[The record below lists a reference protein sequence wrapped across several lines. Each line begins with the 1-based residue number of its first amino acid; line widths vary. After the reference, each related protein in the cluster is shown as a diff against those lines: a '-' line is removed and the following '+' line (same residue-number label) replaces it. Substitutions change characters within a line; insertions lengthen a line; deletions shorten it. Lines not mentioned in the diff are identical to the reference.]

1 LSVIA
6 VSTAARATRDANR
19 WRCGSA
25 NAANASD
32 RYANSIPTAASQP
45 ARSPRVGASARWTP
59 SALGALSSSTD
70 SVARM
75 RNFTS
80 TSPLPSQHAFFF
92 YFYNVL

>member
-6 VSTAARATRDANR
+6 VSTAARATRDASR

-45 ARSPRVGASARWTP
+45 AASPRVGARARWTP
-59 SALGALSSSTD
+59 SALGALSSSTEN
-70 SVARM
+70 VARM
-75 RNFTS
+75 RNLKLRT
-80 TSPLPSQHAFFF
+80 PLPSQHLLLF
-92 YFYNVL
+92 

>member
-19 WRCGSA
+19 WRCRSA

-45 ARSPRVGASARWTP
+45 ANSPRVGASARWTP
-59 SALGALSSSTD
+59 SADGALSSSTEN
-70 SVARM
+70 VARM
-75 RNFTS
+75 RNFKH
-80 TSPLPSQHAFFF
+80 LPPMLSQNLFFF
-92 YFYNVL
+92 YL